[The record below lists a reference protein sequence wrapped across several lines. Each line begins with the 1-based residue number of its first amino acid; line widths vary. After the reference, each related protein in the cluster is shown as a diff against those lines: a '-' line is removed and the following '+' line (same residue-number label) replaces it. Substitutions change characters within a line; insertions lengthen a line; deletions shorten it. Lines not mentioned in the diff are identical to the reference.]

1 MDVLPWEM
9 RRARRMQVSGCAIGK
24 GTKRRGCA
32 LFVGAQRPVADGDM
46 GCGRQKQRL
55 RFDCHRLFGPRGRG
69 RTNLD
74 GRDGDLPCHRL
85 CRRDL
90 PRVRDSH
97 AGEQAGQA
105 RQQRREEQQ
114 QTQAI
119 RPDGLVSRRVAR
131 SQVGE
136 T

>member
-1 MDVLPWEM
+1 MCFLGNAERAPRTI
-9 RRARRMQVSGCAIGK
+9 RRLRVGK
-24 GTKRRGCA
+24 GTEKRGWA

-46 GCGRQKQRL
+46 RGGRQEQRL
-55 RFDCHRLFGPRGRG
+55 RITGERLFGSNDRGR
-69 RTNLD
+69 RRFD
-74 GRDGDLPCHRL
+74 DRD
-85 CRRDL
+85 RDL
-90 PRVRDSH
+90 PRNRLRSRHLPRIRDSH